1 VPLWVGAERLRGR
14 QWLGLLAAFT
24 AVLFALRE
32 GFLGSHGLTLRG
44 DLLGLLAGL
53 FWGLTTV
60 VIRATRLTQISAEKL
75 LFYQLAASAVLMPLL
90 SQGLGE
96 VWQWQFSA
104 FAVASLLVQTVLVA
118 FISFLVWMWMLAA
131 TRPLRCRSLSSSHR
145 CLRCCSARCG

>member
-1 VPLWVGAERLRGR
+1 
-14 QWLGLLAAFT
+14 
-24 AVLFALRE
+24 
-32 GFLGSHGLTLRG
+32 
-44 DLLGLLAGL
+44 LLGLLAGL

-90 SQGLGE
+90 SQSLGE

-118 FISFLVWMWMLAA
+118 FISFLVWMWMLGRYPA
-131 TRPLRCRSLSSSHR
+131 TQVSVFVFFTPLFALLFGALWLSEPVTPGLLLALAMVAVGIVLVNRRS
-145 CLRCCSARCG
+145 AVTKAG